1 MCVVL
6 YLSCACAHV
15 FLSRLAV
22 GDATLAHEHGE
33 HQLRAGSDACKSVSS
48 SGVTANRLARG
59 RFCVCA
65 VFSAP
70 LGCACWEVAI
80 SPLAMPG
87 SCPRCVH
94 IFNLERCDLSVSMT
108 VLAGSLPAYRHR
120 LRDMLVP
127 YAHSSLCRVEV
138 RKSFCVAT
146 NALGVQ
152 SSTPAMDKCCC
163 SALPL
168 PLSYHRGS
176 HSARVFY
183 F

>member
-1 MCVVL
+1 VCVVL

-15 FLSRLAV
+15 FLSRFAAVDSSLAV
-22 GDATLAHEHGE
+22 VNAKLACEQVNIGWQGKHH
-33 HQLRAGSDACKSVSS
+33 LRAGSDACKSVSS

-80 SPLAMPG
+80 SPLATPG

-94 IFNLERCDLSVSMT
+94 IFNSDRCDLSVSMT

-120 LRDMLVP
+120 LRGMLVP
-127 YAHSSLCRVEV
+127 YTHTLNQQ
-138 RKSFCVAT
+138 K
-146 NALGVQ
+146 
-152 SSTPAMDKCCC
+152 
-163 SALPL
+163 
-168 PLSYHRGS
+168 
-176 HSARVFY
+176 
-183 F
+183 